1 MTSDSVTRQG
11 CTHTQSW
18 CCWWY
23 QKGAAAASLAP
34 GWTWRHTH
42 MPATWPAMLWNGT
55 SLTSQLCCLCV
66 SLQVKEFAAGTQLDL
81 QRQIKAWEAR
91 AVMAEEQLAHLQVR
105 N

>member
-1 MTSDSVTRQG
+1 MT
-11 CTHTQSW
+11 
-18 CCWWY
+18 
-23 QKGAAAASLAP
+23 P
-34 GWTWRHTH
+34 
-42 MPATWPAMLWNGT
+42 
-55 SLTSQLCCLCV
+55 QLCCLCV